1 MYEFRVHQE
10 VHTAGCQAVTFAT
23 NLLSS
28 SERSDAFQ
36 VLRGALGRRAFGLFS
51 HREPIT
57 AHG

>member
-10 VHTAGCQAVTFAT
+10 VHAANSQAVTFAT

-28 SERSDAFQ
+28 SERSNALQ
-36 VLRGALGRRAFGLFS
+36 VLCRTLGRRAFSSRS